1 MDSTIVCLKRYS
13 LLSVLKITG
22 FFEITLSEISR
33 DVSFCLIITA
43 AEEKN
48 AYNGSLETVANNQ
61 SVLSILCHHNC
72 YSWILYLY
80 TSVSHVCETKAQ
92 RRRFRSTQMGIDQ
105 INASLQQLLNNT

>member
-1 MDSTIVCLKRYS
+1 MDSTIVCLKLYS

-48 AYNGSLETVANNQ
+48 TYNGSLETVANNQ
-61 SVLSILCHHNC
+61 SISPIDSLSSQLLQLDSLLVHYC
-72 YSWILYLY
+72 
-80 TSVSHVCETKAQ
+80 VSH
-92 RRRFRSTQMGIDQ
+92 
-105 INASLQQLLNNT
+105 L